1 MMRSLSAFALACSA
15 AITSLAAGQSAQIPA
30 PATTSPVIVVDAV
43 LHPVSPEQ
51 PHRIDRG
58 WVRFDGGR
66 IVALG
71 AGDPTA
77 ADRKGA
83 EIVEADG
90 LSLVPGFISAPSQIG
105 LLEVGAVDATDDR
118 RESGDITPE
127 AAAWIAVN
135 PDSDLIPVA
144 RSAGI
149 LHTLATPVGGTL
161 PGRTSVLRLDGWTT
175 EDLAVVRDAGIML
188 SWPLAA
194 PIRAPWMRRS
204 PGDQRIDIEAR
215 LKAIDDWFDD
225 AAAWAAAREADST
238 TPTDLRFQAV
248 QPVLRGEKP
257 VFIRADSRGQIE
269 TALAW
274 SMDRGFRPVIVG
286 GSAAASCLP
295 LLKESGASVILTR
308 VHRLPS
314 ARHLPIDQSYRVPA
328 ALEAAGIPFAIG
340 CEDEPAHERGLAHNA
355 STAAAHGLDPAVA
368 LRSITRSP
376 AEIIGVGDRLGSL
389 EPGRSATFFLCEG
402 DPLETA
408 NQPLRAWIDGREIDL
423 GDRQKMLHEKYREK
437 YRRLGRDQ
445 ESSRLRRDQESR

>member
-1 MMRSLSAFALACSA
+1 MSRALHTIATTLATAASLAVSA
-15 AITSLAAGQSAQIPA
+15 AAFGQSAQVPA
-30 PATTSPVIVVDAV
+30 APQMAPVVVVDAV
-43 LHPVSPEQ
+43 IHPVSADGPD
-51 PHRIDRG
+51 RIDRG
-58 WVRFDGGR
+58 WIRFEDGR

-71 AGDPTA
+71 EGDVP
-77 ADRKGA
+77 ADRRAGA
-83 EIVEADG
+83 SIVDAEG
-90 LSLVPGFISAPSQIG
+90 LSLVPGFISVPSQIG

-118 RESGDITPE
+118 RESGDRTPE

-149 LHTLATPVGGTL
+149 LHTLAVPVGGTL
-161 PGRTSVLRLDGWTT
+161 PGRASVLRMDGWTT
-175 EDLAVVRDAGIML
+175 EDLAVVRDAGVVV

-194 PIRAPWMRRS
+194 PIRAPWMRRG
-204 PGDQRIDIEAR
+204 PAEQQRGIEQR
-215 LKAIDDWFDD
+215 LQAIDDWFDD
-225 AAAWAAAREADST
+225 AAAWAAAREAD
-238 TPTDLRFQAV
+238 PTVAGDLRFQAM

-274 SMDRGFRPVIVG
+274 AMDRGLKPVIVG

-295 LLKESGASVILTR
+295 LLQESGASVILTR

-314 ARHLPIDQSYRVPA
+314 ARHLPVDHAFTVAA
-328 ALEAAGIPFAIG
+328 ALDAAGVPFAIG

-355 STAAAHGLDPAVA
+355 ATAAAHGLSPAAA
-368 LRSITRSP
+368 LRAITRGP

-389 EPGRSATFFLCEG
+389 ESGHSATFFLCEG

-408 NQPLRAWIDGREIDL
+408 NEPMRAWIDGREIDL
-423 GDRQKMLHEKYREK
+423 GDRQKRLHEKYREK
-437 YRRLGRDQ
+437 YRRLGAIDG
-445 ESSRLRRDQESR
+445 